1 MKKKTIKNPHPGDVL
16 KYDYLEELNI
26 SAYRLAKEIGVSE
39 SLISRILSG
48 KKSITADT
56 ALRLSKYFDTTPD
69 FWLDYQ
75 RAFDLE
81 ELEKENQKEYNKIKP
96 LSLVHA

>member
-39 SLISRILSG
+39 SLWKEIYHCGYRVTPLKIL
-48 KKSITADT
+48 
-56 ALRLSKYFDTTPD
+56 
-69 FWLDYQ
+69 
-75 RAFDLE
+75 
-81 ELEKENQKEYNKIKP
+81 
-96 LSLVHA
+96 

>member
-16 KYDYLEELNI
+16 KYDYLDELNI
-26 SAYRLAKEIGVSE
+26 SAYRLSKEIGVSE
-39 SLISRILSG
+39 SLISQIISK
-48 KKSITADT
+48 KKSITPDT

-69 FWLDYQ
+69 FWLNYQ

-81 ELEKENQKEYNKIKP
+81 ELERENQKEYKKIKP
-96 LSLVHA
+96 LSLQHA